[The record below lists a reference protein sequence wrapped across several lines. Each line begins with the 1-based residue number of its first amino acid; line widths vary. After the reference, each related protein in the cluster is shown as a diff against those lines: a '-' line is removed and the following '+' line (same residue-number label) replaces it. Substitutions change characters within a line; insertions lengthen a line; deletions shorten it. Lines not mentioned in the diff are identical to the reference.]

1 MGSVAARARY
11 TGVETAARCQG
22 SCARHECSSPDSE
35 SEVKNTLKLNVS
47 EIECRGEIT
56 YVELKV
62 NLGETQVKL
71 AVTCCNL
78 KVDIAGIESCVSLHS
93 MSTNTCGRPVQRR
106 CGTSLLTV
114 DVVQHCRGRPY
125 RQGCIAMVV

>member
-1 MGSVAARARY
+1 M
-11 TGVETAARCQG
+11 
-22 SCARHECSSPDSE
+22 PDSE
-35 SEVKNTLKLNVS
+35 SEAKNTLILDMS

-62 NLGETQVKL
+62 NLGEYQVKL

-78 KVDIAGIESCVSLHS
+78 KVDIAGIEPCVSLHS
-93 MSTNTCGRPVQRR
+93 MLTNTCGRPVQRQ

-125 RQGCIAMVV
+125 RQGCVAMVF